1 MFHLIL
7 SKMKKVF
14 LTPFLAFALLI
25 FLASFS
31 YQNLPGYINDE
42 TRSISQGVDHFP
54 EDVAKILKVHCM
66 DCHVTSSKN
75 DKAKKKL
82 NFDNWDKL
90 NMLKKTGKLNDIVET
105 VKDREMPPEKYI
117 NHYPD
122 KKLSDEQIKTLVK
135 WAEKTMDSFK
145 E

>member
-1 MFHLIL
+1 
-7 SKMKKVF
+7 MKKII
-14 LTPFLAFALLI
+14 LIPFFAFGLLI

-31 YQNLPGYINDE
+31 YQSQSTNLDNE
-42 TRSISQGVDHFP
+42 TNVISQEGDQFP

-66 DCHVTSSKN
+66 DCHVTASKN
-75 DKAKKKL
+75 DKAKDKL
-82 NFDNWDKL
+82 NFDNWNKL

-122 KKLSDEQIKTLVK
+122 KKLSDEQINTIVK
-135 WAEKTMDSFK
+135 WADKTMDSFK

>member
-1 MFHLIL
+1 
-7 SKMKKVF
+7 MKKII
-14 LTPFLAFALLI
+14 LTPFLAFAIFI
-25 FLASFS
+25 FLASFN
-31 YQNLPGYINDE
+31 YQNPSTYINDE
-42 TRSISQGVDHFP
+42 TGIMSQGGDQFP

-66 DCHVTSSKN
+66 DCHVTASKN

-105 VKDREMPPEKYI
+105 VKDGEMPPEKYI

-122 KKLSDEQIKTLVK
+122 KKLSDDQISTLVK

>member
-1 MFHLIL
+1 
-7 SKMKKVF
+7 MKKII
-14 LTPFLAFALLI
+14 LTPLLTFLMLI
-25 FLASFS
+25 FLASFTF
-31 YQNLPGYINDE
+31 QNQPADENKEVPGIAKASNE
-42 TRSISQGVDHFP
+42 FP

-66 DCHVTSSKN
+66 DCHVSASKN
-75 DKAKKKL
+75 AKAKKKL

-90 NMLKKTGKLNDIVET
+90 NMLKKTGKLNDIIEV
-105 VKDREMPPEKYI
+105 VKDGEMPPEKYL

-122 KKLSDEQIKTLVK
+122 KKLPEEQVNSLVK

>member
-1 MFHLIL
+1 
-7 SKMKKVF
+7 MKKVILIPLF
-14 LTPFLAFALLI
+14 AFGLLI

-31 YQNLPGYINDE
+31 YQNPSTNINNE
-42 TRSISQGVDHFP
+42 TNVISQEGDQFP

-66 DCHVTSSKN
+66 DCHVTASKN
-75 DKAKKKL
+75 DKAKDKL
-82 NFDNWDKL
+82 NFDNWNKL

-105 VKDREMPPEKYI
+105 VKDKEMPPEKYI

-122 KKLSDEQIKTLVK
+122 KKLSDEQINTIVK
-135 WAEKTMDSFK
+135 WADKTMDSFK

>member
-1 MFHLIL
+1 
-7 SKMKKVF
+7 MKKVI
-14 LTPFLAFALLI
+14 LTPFLAFTLLI

-31 YQNLPGYINDE
+31 YQNQSTSINNE
-42 TRSISQGVDHFP
+42 TKIISLGGDQFP

-66 DCHVTSSKN
+66 DCHVTASKN

-82 NFDNWDKL
+82 NFDNWDEL
-90 NMLKKTGKLNDIVET
+90 NMLKKTGKLNDIIET
-105 VKDREMPPEKYI
+105 VKDGEMPPEKYI

-122 KKLSDEQIKTLVK
+122 KKLSDEQVNTLVN

>member
-1 MFHLIL
+1 
-7 SKMKKVF
+7 MKKII
-14 LTPFLAFALLI
+14 LIPFFALGLLI

-31 YQNLPGYINDE
+31 YQNPSTNINNE
-42 TRSISQGVDHFP
+42 TNVFSQEGGQFP

-66 DCHVTSSKN
+66 DCHVTASKN
-75 DKAKKKL
+75 DKAKDKL
-82 NFDNWDKL
+82 NFDNWNKL

-122 KKLSDEQIKTLVK
+122 KKLSDEQINTIVK
-135 WAEKTMDSFK
+135 WADKTMNSFK